1 MSDFCHKEKV
11 LAALNFEPVDSVPI
25 CGPFQGYWGLEYS
38 NVSVQKSFDNPA
50 LAAEA
55 QLKVL
60 EKCDFDG
67 LEVFW
72 DWQTPLQAAGC
83 EVKITEVGG
92 PSTRTH
98 IVSDASSLDAL
109 NVPDPSQDK
118 RLKSGIE
125 TAAKLID
132 SIGDE
137 RYVYYDLLAP
147 FTLAGEL
154 RGVEKMMLDLY
165 TDPDFVN
172 ALLSFATET
181 LKVYN
186 KYLTDSLDVDGV
198 FMCDPTASGEL
209 ISKAT
214 FETYSRPY
222 MKQISDTIKAAGKDV
237 MIHICG
243 DVSDRLESILEI
255 PHEVLSVDTPVDLA
269 AARKV
274 MGERVTL
281 LGNLDVANTLFN
293 GTPDDV
299 RAQIRNRID
308 ATGGVGHILAGGCD
322 IAPGTPMENVEVW
335 KECTTV

>member
-1 MSDFCHKEKV
+1 MSDYNPKEKM

-38 NVSVQKSFDNPA
+38 KVSVQKSYDNPA

-72 DWQTPLQAAGC
+72 DWQTPLQALGC
-83 EVKITEVGG
+83 EVNITEVGG
-92 PSTRTH
+92 PSTKTH
-98 IVSDASSLDAL
+98 VVSDASSLEAL
-109 NVPDPSQDK
+109 DIPDPGQDK
-118 RLKSGIE
+118 RLRSGIE
-125 TAAKLID
+125 CASKLID

-137 RYVYYDLLAP
+137 RYVYYDLMAP

-165 TDPDFVN
+165 TDPDFIN
-172 ALLSFATET
+172 ELLSFSTEV

-186 KYLTDSLDVDGV
+186 KYMTDSLDVDGV
-198 FMCDPTASGEL
+198 FMCDPTGSGEL

-222 MKQISDTIKAAGKDV
+222 MKDLSGTLKAAGKDV

-243 DVSDRLESILEI
+243 DVSDRIDSISEI
-255 PHEVLSVDTPVDLA
+255 PHDVLSVDTPVDLA

-274 MGERVTL
+274 LGEKVTL

-299 RAQIRNRID
+299 RAQIRSCIES
-308 ATGGVGHILAGGCD
+308 TGGVGHILAGGCD
-322 IAPGTPMENVEVW
+322 IGPGTPIENVEVW
-335 KECTTV
+335 KDSNKV

>member
-1 MSDFCHKEKV
+1 MSYSNHKEKM
-11 LAALNFEPVDSVPI
+11 LAALNFEPVESVPI
-25 CGPFQGYWGLEYS
+25 CGPFQGYWALEYS

-60 EKCDFDG
+60 EKCDFDA
-67 LEVFW
+67 LEVLW
-72 DWQTPLQAAGC
+72 DWQTPLPALGC
-83 EVKITEVGG
+83 EVNITDVGG

-98 IVSDASSLDAL
+98 VVSDASSLEAL
-109 NVPDPSQDK
+109 EIPDPSQDK

-132 SIGDE
+132 VIGDE
-137 RYVYYDLLAP
+137 RYTYYDLMAP

-154 RGVEKMMLDLY
+154 RGVEVMMLDLY
-165 TDPDFVN
+165 TDPDFVKE
-172 ALLSFATET
+172 LLSFSTET

-186 KYLTDSLDVDGV
+186 KYLMDSLDVDGV
-198 FMCDPTASGEL
+198 FMCDPTASGNL

-214 FETYSRPY
+214 FETYSQPY
-222 MKQISDTIKAAGKDV
+222 MTDLSGTLKAAGRDV

-243 DVSDRLESILEI
+243 DVSDRVGSIVEI
-255 PHEVLSVDTPVDLA
+255 PHDVLSVDLPVGLA

-274 MGERVTL
+274 MGEKVTL

-299 RAQIRNRID
+299 RAQIRTCIES
-308 ATGGVGHILAGGCD
+308 TGGVGHILAGGCD
-322 IAPGTPMENVEVW
+322 IAPGTPMENVEIW
-335 KECTTV
+335 KDNTNV